1 MTQSKPEV
9 LASAKFTRDMV
20 ETLSLYFEHYAI
32 DDVVSVEVTTHG
44 LWLKHVPTNSRQFL
58 GRADMPERPVA
69 YHPQKKG
76 FV

>member
-9 LASAKFTRDMV
+9 LALAKLSRDMV
-20 ETLSLYFEHYAI
+20 ETLSQYFEHYAI

-44 LWLKHVPTNSRQFL
+44 LWLKHVPTQSRQFL
-58 GRADMPERPVA
+58 GRADKPEQPIA